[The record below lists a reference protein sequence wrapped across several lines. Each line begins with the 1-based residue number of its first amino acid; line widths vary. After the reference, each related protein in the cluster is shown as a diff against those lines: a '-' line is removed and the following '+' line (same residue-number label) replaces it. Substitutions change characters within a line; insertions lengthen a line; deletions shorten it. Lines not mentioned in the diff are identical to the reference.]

1 MEERLLTATEVCV
14 LVDCS
19 IYTLNNW
26 YVFKSK
32 EPDNEYAQMLP
43 EFVNKDEGVRRKR
56 YWRESDIGKLIIF
69 KASIPHG
76 RNGVLGSVTQ
86 KYAKKKGCVKANGR
100 CKKANKKDRNRVKRV
115 RELVQ

>member
-1 MEERLLTATEVCV
+1 MKEGLLTATEVCV
-14 LVDCS
+14 LINCS

-26 YVFKSK
+26 YMFKNK

-43 EFVNKDEGVRRKR
+43 EFTQDDSRQTR
-56 YWRESDIGKLIIF
+56 YWKIEDIEKLIRF

-100 CKKANKKDRNRVKRV
+100 KKVNKKSRSRAQTVC
-115 RELVQ
+115 E